1 MRRVVYSVA
10 ASLDGYIA
18 GPKGEFDWIPKDESI
33 DWGAFMGRFDTV
45 LMGRRTFEIARREG
59 SGSGPPSLRTF
70 VFSRTL
76 RAKDHPK
83 VTVVADDAAS
93 VVAGLRKE
101 RGRGIWLMGGGVLF
115 RSLLKSG
122 LVDVVEI
129 GLVPILLGKGIP
141 LLPSLPKPVRLALKQ
156 TKKYPSGIA
165 LMTYDVVRASG
176 GRGT

>member
-1 MRRVVYSVA
+1 MRRVIYSVA

-18 GPKGEFDWIPKDESI
+18 GPKGEFDWIPKDPSI

-45 LMGRRTFEIARREG
+45 LMGRRTYEIAARDG
-59 SGSGPPSLRTF
+59 SGTGPSGMRTF

-83 VTVVADDAAS
+83 VTLVADDAAAT
-93 VVAGLRKE
+93 VDGLRRQ

-115 RSLLKSG
+115 QSLLESG

-129 GLVPILLGKGIP
+129 GLVPILLGEGIP
-141 LLPSLPKPVRLALKQ
+141 LLPSLPRPMRLALKQ
-156 TKKYPSGIA
+156 TKKYPSGI
-165 LMTYDVVRASG
+165 LLLTYAAVRPGEGPGA
-176 GRGT
+176 